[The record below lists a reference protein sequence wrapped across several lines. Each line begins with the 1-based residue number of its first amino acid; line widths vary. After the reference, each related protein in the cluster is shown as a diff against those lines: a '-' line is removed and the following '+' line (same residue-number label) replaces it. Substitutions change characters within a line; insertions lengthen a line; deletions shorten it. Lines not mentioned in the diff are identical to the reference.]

1 MDTSSPRLHL
11 LAGALSSF
19 TVTLAISLSNASF
32 DVLGF
37 ADAAEF
43 ALCSSIQGIA
53 HPPGFPAYVLISS
66 VFTTMVGLLGLKG
79 IAGLVV
85 FSAVCQSLAAA
96 LLFLCS
102 MQFLK
107 HSFRELS
114 GLTHTCIALCTSLAP
129 ITGTTLWHWSHSV
142 EVYSLQ
148 ILATSL
154 VLLGLTQRET
164 GYIRQGSMLTGIG
177 IGIGLSNHHLSMILL
192 LPFLVLLWPKGWL
205 LIPDKKI
212 KKPVNNH
219 PADRKEMM
227 MTIGIAG
234 TVLLFFYGW
243 MWLRAGEPLAFAFGS
258 PDSPGR
264 FLYHLSGGAWIKN
277 TQATVKGIAALRSP
291 YFLRISFEQFFFCGL
306 FLVLGVIYLL
316 SSKRYRLGLI
326 PLAFFLVFLAY
337 QLRIDQTAD
346 TDAYLCAP
354 FFLMYVPVSF
364 GMARVCTW
372 HRHLPFLLPLFIVV
386 QGALHFSKT
395 DLRDFDLSTA
405 LLNDLNASAAP
416 GSIVLLAD
424 WTSVI
429 NYHYARE
436 ASGFR
441 KDLCVLNYDIKFTH
455 HDLFRRNQPSVYKA
469 VQPQYDRYIA
479 LLEKYHPEEIYNTG
493 CTLDQRDLLEAYLD
507 VIKALR
513 TYCIANNKSFLA
525 DPKAF
530 LFLSQQGQFPSQFI
544 SGCLVADKPGQGN
557 DAFLELRHAWL
568 KNAHALSDPSA
579 ADKLVD
585 LEAALDFQRIF
596 WKQTGDTLRYQIA
609 DTRYREIKSIQQKMK
624 KRMKFLFRPA

>member
-1 MDTSSPRLHL
+1 MHL
-11 LAGALSSF
+11 FGVALLSF
-19 TVTLAISLSNASF
+19 AITLALSLSNATF
-32 DVLGF
+32 EVLGF

-53 HPPGFPAYVLISS
+53 HPPGFPAYVFLSS
-66 VFTTMVGLLGLKG
+66 VFTSLSGLFGLKG
-79 IAGLVV
+79 VAGLVV
-85 FSAVCQSLAAA
+85 FSAFCQSLAAA
-96 LLFLCS
+96 VLFLCS

-107 HSFRELS
+107 YTFKELS
-114 GLTHTCIALCTSLAP
+114 GLTHTSIALCTSLAP

-148 ILATSL
+148 VLATSL

-164 GYIRQGSMLTGIG
+164 GNIRKGSILTGIG
-177 IGIGLSNHHLSMILL
+177 VGIGLSNHHLSMILL
-192 LPFLVLLWPKGWL
+192 LPFLILLWPKGWL
-205 LIPDKKI
+205 LAPEKNI
-212 KKPVNNH
+212 KTPGSNN
-219 PADRKEMM
+219 PADRKELMIS
-227 MTIGIAG
+227 IGIVG

-243 MWLRAGEPLAFAFGS
+243 MWLRSGEPLTFAFGS

-291 YFLRISFEQFFFCGL
+291 YFFRISFEQFFFCGL

-316 SSKRYRLGLI
+316 SSKRYRLGLL
-326 PLAFFLVFLAY
+326 PLVFYLVFLAY

-354 FFLMYVPVSF
+354 FFLLYIPVTF

-372 HRHLPFLLPLFIVV
+372 HRYFLILLPLFIVV

-405 LLNDLNASAAP
+405 LLNDLDESAAP

-436 ASGFR
+436 TSGFR

-455 HDLFRRNQPSVYKA
+455 YDLFRRNQPFVYKA

-507 VIKALR
+507 VIRALR
-513 TYCIANNKSFLA
+513 AYCIENNKCFMA

-557 DAFLELRHAWL
+557 DAFLKLNHRWL
-568 KNAHALSDPSA
+568 KNEHALSDPSA

-624 KRMKFLFRPA
+624 KRMKFLFRPS